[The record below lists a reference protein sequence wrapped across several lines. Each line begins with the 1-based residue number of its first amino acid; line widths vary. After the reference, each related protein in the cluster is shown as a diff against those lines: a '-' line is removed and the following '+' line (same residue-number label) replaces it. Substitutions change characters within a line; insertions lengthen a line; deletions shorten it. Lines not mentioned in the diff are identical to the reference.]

1 MKKSMQFIRPQKAG
15 GCSSLIA
22 GFLLVV
28 IGACSILFLGSDV
41 TLTCK
46 RSTDTCILEKTGT
59 FGRKEVVAS
68 LPLSRVKSAE
78 VVSYGVNN
86 GNRWPTKAT
95 RQIVLKTDEGSI
107 PFSNAST
114 NWTREISV
122 QKQNAAKINSYLSSS
137 KESLVVVQ
145 VALTAKLVGYLFLA
159 VGGYAF
165 LRGFWGVLRIFRLFI
180 PG

>member
-1 MKKSMQFIRPQKAG
+1 MQFIRPQKAG

-22 GFLLVV
+22 GFILVV
-28 IGACSILFLGSDV
+28 TGACSILFLGSDV

-46 RSTDTCILEKTGT
+46 RSTDTCILEKTGI

-78 VVSYGVNN
+78 VESHTVNN
-86 GNRWPTKAT
+86 GKRWPTKAT

-114 NWTREISV
+114 NWTREIRV

-137 KESLVVVQ
+137 KESLVVAQ
-145 VALTAKLVGYLFLA
+145 VALTAKFVGYLFLA
-159 VGGYAF
+159 VGCFAL
-165 LRGFWGVLRIFRLFI
+165 LRGFLGVLNIFRLFI